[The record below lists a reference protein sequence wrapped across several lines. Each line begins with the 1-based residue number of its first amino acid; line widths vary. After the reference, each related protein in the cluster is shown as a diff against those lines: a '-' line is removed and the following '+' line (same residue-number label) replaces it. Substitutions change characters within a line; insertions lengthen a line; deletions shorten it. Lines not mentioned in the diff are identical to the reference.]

1 MIHELADGGHPDAG
15 NVAERKGALRRRMKD
30 MRRDLGSEQRERIDA
45 GIARN
50 LFTTDF
56 WQQASTV
63 LTYLSFGSEVDTR
76 RIIEEA
82 WRAGKT
88 VALPRCARGTR
99 TMEWH
104 RVTSLDGLVR
114 SAFGVEE
121 PPDDPAT
128 LIDPAATAPASTSAI
143 ALVPGL
149 AFDAQGFRIGY
160 GGGFYDTF
168 IAHFPGTTIGLCREA
183 QLIPSLQEAGVLEEH
198 DAPVRLVVTERGI
211 SGPLSC

>member
-1 MIHELADGGHPDAG
+1 MIHKLAGGGHPDAG
-15 NVAERKGALRRRMKD
+15 NVAERKDALRRRMKD
-30 MRRDLGSEQRERIDA
+30 VRRDLGSEQRERIDA
-45 GIARN
+45 GIARS
-50 LFTTDF
+50 LFATGF
-56 WQQASTV
+56 WQQASLV

-88 VALPRCARGTR
+88 VALPRCVRGTR

-104 RVTSLDGLVR
+104 RVTSFDGLVR

-128 LIDPAATAPASTSAI
+128 LIDPTATTLASTSSI

-149 AFDAQGFRIGY
+149 AFDTQGFRIGY
-160 GGGFYDTF
+160 GGGFYDAF
-168 IAHFPGTTIGLCREA
+168 IAHFPGTTIGLCRKA
-183 QLIPSLQEAGVLEEH
+183 QLIPGLREAGVLEEH

-211 SGPLSC
+211 SGSRSC

>member
-1 MIHELADGGHPDAG
+1 MHELADGGHPDAG
-15 NVAERKGALRRRMKD
+15 NIAERKDALRRRMKD
-30 MRRDLGSEQRERIDA
+30 VRRDLGSEQRERIDA
-45 GIARN
+45 DIARS
-50 LFTTDF
+50 LFATAF

-63 LTYLSFGSEVDTR
+63 LTYLSFGSEVDTH

-88 VALPRCARGTR
+88 VALPRCVRSTR
-99 TMEWH
+99 TMDWH
-104 RVTSLDGLVR
+104 RVTSLDGLAR

-128 LIDPAATAPASTSAI
+128 LIDPAAAAPASTSAI

-160 GGGFYDTF
+160 GGGFYDAF
-168 IAHFPGTTIGLCREA
+168 ITHFPGTAIGLCREA
-183 QLIPSLQEAGVLEEH
+183 QLIPDLREAGVLEEH

-211 SGPLSC
+211 SGPRSC

>member
-15 NVAERKGALRRRMKD
+15 NVAEHKDALRRRMKD
-30 MRRDLGSEQRERIDA
+30 VRRDLGSEQRERIDA
-45 GIARN
+45 GIARS
-50 LFTTDF
+50 LFATGF
-56 WQQASTV
+56 WQQASLV

-88 VALPRCARGTR
+88 VALPRCVRGTR

-104 RVTSLDGLVR
+104 RVTSFDGLVR

-121 PPDDPAT
+121 PPDDPA
-128 LIDPAATAPASTSAI
+128 AAALASASAI